1 MKLKGRDPVAAAEA
15 LNPRRRAGG
24 ENTGDWRRFPTS
36 SLNSS
41 ELCSRFLRPPQSP
54 SDNGP
59 AVRGPERLLLRTVLP
74 GPPSPVHC
82 VLFPLPASPCLSG
95 PSPFLPSL
103 LISILNLSP
112 TLLLLH
118 LPPSS
123 DGKAQMQCRRPR
135 FNSWVRKIPWR
146 RKWKLTPA
154 VLPGESHGQRSLV
167 GYSPRGHNE
176 LDTTEQLTHINT
188 HTPLS
193 LPFSLVPLF

>member
-1 MKLKGRDPVAAAEA
+1 MGRKLGSGGGFPPPPSTPLSCAHVFCD
-15 LNPRRRAGG
+15 LPRV
-24 ENTGDWRRFPTS
+24 
-36 SLNSS
+36 
-41 ELCSRFLRPPQSP
+41 PPIM
-54 SDNGP
+54 
-59 AVRGPERLLLRTVLP
+59 ARLS

-82 VLFPLPASPCLSG
+82 VLFPLSASPCLSG

-193 LPFSLVPLF
+193 LPFSLVPLFCVNQLLVG